1 MSASVKTDSAGGLT
15 GKGGCGPGG
24 HRNLAL
30 RHLVQRGA
38 AGTVPGT
45 MGFSVPRC
53 PVSLAPV
60 PGFPSGT
67 AAGPGQVDGP
77 AWARE
82 RVAAALERIAPL
94 AAARTAGVAP
104 RLQRVLDAF
113 AAERLGTQHFA
124 SVSGYGHGDMGREV
138 LDRVFARVLQA
149 EAAAVR
155 LQFVSG
161 THAITAALFG
171 VLRPGDRLL
180 AVTGRPYDTLEEVIG
195 LRGSGQGSLAE
206 FGIRYDELPL
216 TAAGAVDEAGLEEAL
231 ALPTRMVLIQRS
243 CGYSWRPSLAV
254 AEIGRLAER
263 VKRRQPDCVVFVDNC
278 YGELV
283 QDQEPTAVGADL
295 IAGSLIKN
303 LGGTI
308 APTGGYVAGRAEL
321 VEQACCRLTAP
332 GIGSEGGTG
341 FDLHRLLFQGLFLAP
356 QMVSEALIGADLV
369 AEVFAGL
376 GYPVHPAPG
385 GPRSDVIQAVRFGD
399 PELLKSVCR
408 AFQSASPVGAYLDP
422 VPAPMPGY
430 ASELV
435 MAGGT
440 FIDGSTSEFS
450 ADAPLREPYV
460 LYAQGG
466 SHHAHVGLALERALT
481 ALAARAASGT

>member
-1 MSASVKTDSAGGLT
+1 MAHSPTATAG
-15 GKGGCGPGG
+15 
-24 HRNLAL
+24 
-30 RHLVQRGA
+30 
-38 AGTVPGT
+38 
-45 MGFSVPRC
+45 F
-53 PVSLAPV
+53 
-60 PGFPSGT
+60 
-67 AAGPGQVDGP
+67 GP
-77 AWARE
+77 AADRL
-82 RVAAALERIAPL
+82 AAALEAIAPV
-94 AAARTAGVAP
+94 AAARTAAVRP
-104 RLQRVLDAF
+104 RLDRVLKSF
-113 AAERLGTQHFA
+113 AAERVGVHHFA
-124 SVSGYGHGDMGREV
+124 SVSGYGHGDLGREV

-180 AVTGRPYDTLEEVIG
+180 ALTGRPYDTLEEVIG
-195 LRGSGQGSLAE
+195 LRGRGQGSLAD
-206 FGIRYDELPL
+206 FGIVYDELPL
-216 TAAGAVDEAGLEEAL
+216 GPDGQVDEGALEDAL
-231 ALPTRMVLIQRS
+231 APETRMVLIQRS
-243 CGYSWRPSLAV
+243 CGYSWRPSLPVAV
-254 AEIGRLAER
+254 IGRLCER
-263 VKRRQPDCVVFVDNC
+263 VKALRPGCVCFVDNC

-283 QDQEPTAVGADL
+283 QDSEPTAVGADL

-308 APTGGYVAGRAEL
+308 APTGGYVAGRRDL
-321 VEQACCRLTAP
+321 VEMACCRLTAP

-341 FDLHRLLFQGLFLAP
+341 FDQHRLLFQGLFLAP

-369 AEVFAGL
+369 ARVFSDL
-376 GYPVHPAPG
+376 GYAVNPLPG
-385 GPRSDVIQAVRFGD
+385 AERSDVIQAVRLGRPD
-399 PELLKSVCR
+399 LLKTVCR
-408 AFQSASPVGAYLDP
+408 AFQQVSPVGSYLDP

-430 ASELV
+430 ASDLV

-466 SHHAHVGLALERALT
+466 THHAHVALALERALE
-481 ALAARAASGT
+481 ALAAIAALPA